1 MPEHV
6 LGRPASGW
14 RRVVYAATGG
24 AVNPGIGP
32 AEQRRHELAQRIG
45 RRLARPRQIAVVSL
59 KGGVGVTTVTALLS
73 LTFAGHR
80 GDRVVALDANPDAG
94 TLADRLTGT
103 CDSTVR
109 NLLDEIDD
117 IGSLSDVARFTTV
130 AGRLHVLASEQD
142 PALSEEFTR
151 AEYEQVRAVLTR
163 FYDLVIVDAGTGIVH
178 HAMEGGLTTADG
190 VVIVGSPTV
199 DGVSRAS
206 RTLDWLVAR
215 GQAERAARAVVALCG
230 GRSSE
235 EVDPQRMRE
244 YFASRCRAVVEIPYD
259 PHLASVDR
267 VDLAAQAPAT
277 SDAFLEMAA
286 LLADEFE
293 DG

>member
-1 MPEHV
+1 MPDHV

-14 RRVVYAATGG
+14 RRAVYAATGG

-32 AEQRRHELAQRIG
+32 AERRRHELAQRIR
-45 RRLARPRQIAVVSL
+45 RRLARPRRIAVVSL
-59 KGGVGVTTVTALLS
+59 KGGVGVSTVTAVLG
-73 LTFAGHR
+73 LTFGELR
-80 GDRVVALDANPDAG
+80 DDRVVALDASPDAG

-109 NLLDEIDD
+109 NLLDEIDG
-117 IGSLSDVARFTTV
+117 IGSLSDVARFTTL

-142 PALSEEFTR
+142 AGLSEEFTQ
-151 AEYEQVRAVLTR
+151 AEYEQVCAVLAR
-163 FYDLVIVDAGTGIVH
+163 CYGLVLVDAGTGIVH
-178 HAMEGGLTTADG
+178 SSMAGALAKADSI
-190 VVIVGSPTV
+190 VIVGSPTV

-206 RTLDWLVAR
+206 KTLDWLAAR
-215 GQAERAARAVVALCG
+215 GHEERAAGAVVALCA

-235 EVDPQRMRE
+235 EVDPQRLRE

-259 PHLASVDR
+259 PHLATGGR
-267 VDLAAQAPAT
+267 VELAAQASAT
-277 SDAFLEMAA
+277 SDAFLELAA

-293 DG
+293 EG